1 MNPQMNQTY
10 ILTVVLIMALTG
22 FLPRVIPM
30 AIIKKH
36 PIPRWFKVWL
46 NFVPPAIFGAL
57 VFPDIFLT
65 QGHVNLSLNNIPL
78 LTTLLITPLVLKT
91 KSLGVAVVAGGGV
104 FALLEYL
111 L

>member
-1 MNPQMNQTY
+1 MTPMNQTY
-10 ILTVVLIMALTG
+10 TLTVVLIMALTG

-30 AIIKKH
+30 AIIRKH
-36 PIPRWFKVWL
+36 PIPQWFKVWL

-65 QGHVNLSLNNIPL
+65 QGRLNLSLTNVPL

>member
-1 MNPQMNQTY
+1 MNQNY
-10 ILTVVLIMALTG
+10 ILGVILIMALTG
-22 FLPRVIPM
+22 FLPRILPM
-30 AIIKKH
+30 AILKKY
-36 PIPRWFKVWL
+36 PIPHWFKVWL

-65 QGHVNLSLNNIPL
+65 EGHVNLSLHNIPL

-91 KSLGVAVVAGGGV
+91 KSLGVAVLAGGGV
-104 FALLEYL
+104 FALLDYL

>member
-1 MNPQMNQTY
+1 MNPQLNQTY

-36 PIPRWFKVWL
+36 PIPHWFKIWL

-65 QGHVNLSLNNIPL
+65 QGQVNLSLSNIPL
-78 LTTLLITPLVLKT
+78 LTTLFITPLVLKT

>member
-1 MNPQMNQTY
+1 MTSMNQTY

-36 PIPRWFKVWL
+36 PIPHWFKVWL

-65 QGHVNLSLNNIPL
+65 QGHLNLSLSNIPL

>member
-1 MNPQMNQTY
+1 MTHMNQTY
-10 ILTVVLIMALTG
+10 ILTVILIMALTG

-30 AIIKKH
+30 VIIKKH
-36 PIPRWFKVWL
+36 PIPHWFKIWL

-57 VFPDIFLT
+57 IFPDIFLT
-65 QGHVNLSLNNIPL
+65 QGHLNLSLSNTPL
-78 LTTLLITPLVLKT
+78 LKKLIITPLVLKT

>member
-1 MNPQMNQTY
+1 MSQQY
-10 ILTVVLIMALTG
+10 IFGVILIMALTG
-22 FLPRVIPM
+22 FLPRIIPM
-30 AIIKKH
+30 AILKKH
-36 PIPRWFKVWL
+36 PIPHWFKVWL
-46 NFVPPAIFGAL
+46 TFVPPAIFGAL

-65 QGHVNLSLNNIPL
+65 QGRLNLSLTNIPL